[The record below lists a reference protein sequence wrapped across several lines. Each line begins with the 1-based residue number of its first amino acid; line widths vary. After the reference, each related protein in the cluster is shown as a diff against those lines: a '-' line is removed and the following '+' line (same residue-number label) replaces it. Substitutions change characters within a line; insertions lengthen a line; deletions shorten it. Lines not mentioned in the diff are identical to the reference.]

1 MLKQAAI
8 RRLQLC
14 NFKLDTL
21 LEFTQAINANVS
33 TPILLAR
40 YEKLLKEELK
50 IGKVIIFNN
59 YEGIWKIILKSGF
72 EHDKVEKIDI
82 TKELLKITE
91 ITMTLSEE
99 YKLFR
104 TFDIII
110 PVFHNKRAIAYL
122 LIGDI
127 DEEQDGVSPTIKHLH
142 FIQTLT
148 NIIMVA
154 VENKR
159 LFHKSLQQEA
169 LKKEL
174 ILASNIQSMLIPDAS
189 IYPQNEKFFIS
200 SFYLPHFEV
209 GGDYFDFIQF
219 NENEIGFCIADVSG
233 KGIAAALLMSNF
245 QANFN
250 ALFTAD
256 MPLDVLIKRL
266 NKIISKNAQGQK
278 FITFFVAKYNYETK
292 ILEYVNAGHN
302 PPILYNK
309 ATKESLHLMT
319 GCMGL
324 GMLDEIP
331 SVKVGIK
338 KISTGMQGAKLLCYT
353 DGLIEIK
360 HDNEIET
367 RLNIIEYV
375 FSTPDRIDNSIQEL
389 LEQLNIKRD
398 NSEFFDD
405 ITILGVEL
413 Y

>member
-8 RRLQLC
+8 KRLQLC

-40 YEKLLKEELK
+40 YEKLLKEELR
-50 IGKVIIFNN
+50 IGKVLIFNN
-59 YEGIWKIILKSGF
+59 YEDVWKIILKSGF
-72 EHDKVEKIDI
+72 ESDKVEKIDV
-82 TKELLKITE
+82 TKVLLEIKE
-91 ITMTLSEE
+91 ITMTLTEE
-99 YKLFR
+99 HKLFR
-104 TFDIII
+104 TFDIIV
-110 PVFHNKRAIAYL
+110 PVYHNKLPIAYL

-154 VENKR
+154 IENKR

-169 LKKEL
+169 LRKEL

-189 IYPQNEKFFIS
+189 SYPQNEKFFIS

-219 NENEIGFCIADVSG
+219 NEDEIGFCIADVSG

-245 QANFN
+245 QANLN
-250 ALFTAD
+250 ALFTAE
-256 MPLDVLIKRL
+256 MPLDRLIQRL

-302 PPILYNK
+302 PPILFNK
-309 ATKESLHLMT
+309 ATKESMYLKT

-324 GMLDEIP
+324 GMLDDIP
-331 SVKVGIK
+331 AVKVGMK
-338 KISTGMQGAKLLCYT
+338 KITTGAQGAKILCYT

-360 HDNEIET
+360 QDNEVET

-375 FSTPDRIDNSIQEL
+375 FSTPDRVDVSIQEL
-389 LEQLNIKRD
+389 LDQLNIKR
-398 NSEFFDD
+398 NNTQFFDD
-405 ITILGVEL
+405 ITILGIEL
-413 Y
+413 S